1 MDTEWTKVKSV
12 ECLGEIDDYVY
23 DLSIEDADP
32 YFFANDILV
41 HNTDSIFFTAWPVI
55 ESQVKNGEIEW
66 SKERAIEIYD
76 DLANDTNASFPQ
88 FMKQAFH
95 CPTKNGEIIKAG
107 RELVGDRALF
117 ITKKR
122 YAVNIYDKEG
132 KRLDVNGK
140 RGKIKAMGLDLKRS
154 DTPKFVQSFLMEVLE
169 EVLSGKEKEF
179 IIEKVKTFK
188 KELSEMSSWMK
199 GSPKSVNNLTLYAN
213 KAKANA
219 RKMDKAIFVS
229 DEDDGDT
236 NMPGHVRASLNWN
249 YLRQINN
256 DNYSML
262 IVDGMRV
269 VICKLKSNP
278 YNFTSIA
285 YPTDELR
292 LPEWFL
298 SLPFDDSSMET
309 ILVDEKIDNLLSV
322 LNWNL
327 RELTA
332 VDEVLSDLFVFE

>member
-1 MDTEWTKVKSV
+1 MDAEWSKVKSI
-12 ECLGEIDDYVY
+12 ECIGEIDDYVY

-32 YFFANDILV
+32 YFFANDVLV
-41 HNTDSIFFTAWPVI
+41 HNTDSIYYSIWPI
-55 ESQVKNGEIEW
+55 IKENDSINTLEW

-76 DLANDTNASFPQ
+76 SLAEETNASFPQ
-88 FMKQAFH
+88 FMKDAFH
-95 CPTKNGEIIKAG
+95 CPLKNGEIIRAG

-154 DTPKFVQSFLMEVLE
+154 DTPKFDQKFLMEVLE
-169 EVLSGKEKEF
+169 EVLAGKEKEF
-179 IIEKVKTFK
+179 IVEKIKTFK
-188 KELSEMSSWMK
+188 RELSSMNSWLK
-199 GSPKSVNNLTLYAN
+199 GSPKSVNNLTLYSD
-213 KAKANA
+213 KAKANST
-219 RKMDKAIFVS
+219 KMDKSIFVS
-229 DEDDGDT
+229 EEDNGDT

-249 YLRQINN
+249 YLRKINS
-256 DNYSML
+256 DNYSMQ

-292 LPEWFL
+292 LPQWFL
-298 SLPFDDSSMET
+298 NLPFDDRSMET
-309 ILVDEKIDNLLSV
+309 TLVDEKIDNLLSV
-322 LNWNL
+322 LDWNL
-327 RELTA
+327 QDSTSIDETLT
-332 VDEVLSDLFVFE
+332 DLFVFE